1 MFDLYEI
8 GSLILAS
15 TVWVDAYVLLG
26 NFSGDLAPS
35 TISDSAPQLVFAILI
50 SLGCQLAQH

>member
-8 GSLILAS
+8 GSLILAA
-15 TVWVDAYVLLG
+15 TVWVDAHILIG
-26 NFSGDLAPS
+26 NFSRDLAPS
-35 TISDSAPQLVFAILI
+35 AISDSAPQLVFAILI